1 MLVYIIGKLLAY
13 SIEVVTVQ
21 YINSANGE
29 CRGIFIEDG
38 LMVYIT
44 IYYKEIRASNKAKI
58 IHQYL
63 LREVGELFFYYL

>member
-1 MLVYIIGKLLAY
+1 MLVYITSGLPAR

-29 CRGIFIEDG
+29 YCGIFIKDG

-44 IYYKEIRASNKAKI
+44 IYYKGIGANGKAKI
-58 IHQYL
+58 IY
-63 LREVGELFFYYL
+63 